1 VLPINRVPEAHP
13 RGGELNAAVARAVVR
28 HRAEQVGCGPNKS
41 KAFYNGNVIVVV
53 LEDVM
58 TRAERSLVAAG
69 RADAVLFGRQALED
83 EFRLHLSSIIERLTG
98 RTVLAFMS
106 ASNFDP
112 DLVADLFVLDG
123 PI

>member
-28 HRAEQVGCGPNKS
+28 HRTEQVGRGPNKA
-41 KAFYNGNVIVVV
+41 KAFYNGKVIVVV
-53 LEDVM
+53 LENVM

-69 RADAVLFGRQALED
+69 RADAVLFGRQALGD

-98 RTVLAFMS
+98 RTVLACMS